1 MDIHPSTRLIHNAH
15 DGFLAA
21 RRAFAST
28 HALRRISSKDKSPP
42 RAPLVGATGSGAAKM
57 RTSDSSTGTKHQR
70 IPDDCAATWLPQ
82 HSAGPPHFHT
92 LWCITLQRHLLVSH
106 LISI

>member
-15 DGFLAA
+15 GGFLSA

-28 HALRRISSKDKSPP
+28 HALRRLSSKDTSPP
-42 RAPLVGATGSGAAKM
+42 RAPRVGATGSGAAKM
-57 RTSDSSTGTKHQR
+57 RTSDSSPGTKHQR

-82 HSAGPPHFHT
+82 HSAGPPHFHG
-92 LWCITLQRHLLVSH
+92 LWCINMHEGFL
-106 LISI
+106 